1 MEVLVFCPLWGS
13 RDLPWQTFFAQA
25 KEAGYDG
32 VEMTLP
38 FDEREREVILSLLE
52 ESGLK
57 WIAQHHETSDR
68 ELAVYLKNYERHLHN
83 LASAKPLFINSQS
96 GKDFFS
102 FAQNKA
108 ILERAAAIAA
118 ETGVKIIHETHRG
131 KFSFSTTT
139 TLAMLEALP
148 DLRLTAD
155 FSHWCNVAESFLQDQ
170 QQAMQSA
177 IARSDHIHARIG
189 HPEGPQVNDPR
200 APEWQEALDHHLGW
214 WDAIVAEHRRRG
226 SASLTITPEF
236 GPVPYMPAMP
246 YSRAPLSDQWEVN
259 LYMKDLLRTRYAENR
274 TAGANNE

>member
-1 MEVLVFCPLWGS
+1 MEVWFFCPLWGS
-13 RDLPWQTFFAQA
+13 RDLPWQTFFSRS

-32 VEMTLP
+32 VEMSLP

-52 ESGLK
+52 EFGLK
-57 WIAQHHETSDR
+57 WIAQHHETNDL
-68 ELAVYLKNYERHLHN
+68 ELSVYLKNYERHLHN
-83 LASAKPLFINSQS
+83 LASARPLFINSQS

-108 ILERAAAIAA
+108 ILERATVIAA

-170 QQAMQSA
+170 PEAMQGA
-177 IARSDHIHARIG
+177 IARADHIHARVG

-200 APEWQEALDHHLGW
+200 APEWQEALDHHLAW
-214 WDAIVAEHRRRG
+214 WDAIVAEHRRR
-226 SASLTITPEF
+226 SSDSLTITPEF

-259 LYMKDLLRTRYAENR
+259 QYMKDLLRARYSETNSH
-274 TAGANNE
+274 

>member
-1 MEVLVFCPLWGS
+1 MEVWLFCPLWGS
-13 RDLPWQTFFAQA
+13 RDLPLQTFFARA

-38 FDEREREVILSLLE
+38 FDEREREVILSLLGE
-52 ESGLK
+52 YGLK
-57 WIAQHHETSDR
+57 WIAQHHETSDL
-68 ELAVYLKNYERHLHN
+68 ELAVYLKNYEKRLHN
-83 LASAKPLFINSQS
+83 LAAAKPLFINSQS

-108 ILERAAAIAA
+108 ILERAAVVAA

-170 QQAMQSA
+170 PEAMQSA
-177 IARSDHIHARIG
+177 INRADHIHARVG

-200 APEWQEALDHHLGW
+200 AP
-214 WDAIVAEHRRRG
+214 
-226 SASLTITPEF
+226 SS
-236 GPVPYMPAMP
+236 
-246 YSRAPLSDQWEVN
+246 
-259 LYMKDLLRTRYAENR
+259 
-274 TAGANNE
+274 